1 MLAVDVAALSWEA
14 AGSLEVLAPE
24 GVVPGAVV
32 PEGVA
37 VSRPLRRS
45 SSQRVRSWR
54 RSRLAWFQ
62 PCQHTSE
69 AAPVNT
75 ARDPKA
81 KSLCWGWVA
90 WFQAAK
96 RADPGQRPGRAQF
109 GQYLGH
115 VFALKVDPA
124 DHAVDPVKAA
134 HQFQQMASLADI
146 RGALN
151 HHTAPNAGRVE

>member
-1 MLAVDVAALSWEA
+1 M
-14 AGSLEVLAPE
+14 
-24 GVVPGAVV
+24 V

-37 VSRPLRRS
+37 VSSPLRRS

-96 RADPGQRPGRAQF
+96 RADPGQRPGRELLAARVGPPVQRE
-109 GQYLGH
+109 GPRHGPLGR
-115 VFALKVDPA
+115 D
-124 DHAVDPVKAA
+124 DSAA
-134 HQFQQMASLADI
+134 GDGSSRTSTSIIGSLAAAS
-146 RGALN
+146 RGVGTLE
-151 HHTAPNAGRVE
+151 GWG